1 MSNTSVR
8 VFFSKMGRAK
18 YISHLDLYR
27 LFQRATRRAKLPIWM
42 TEGFNPHTY
51 ITFALPLSLG
61 TEGVCECLDTK
72 VTEDISFDE
81 IKEKLSKAL
90 PDDIKILK
98 VCEPVYKHTEIEKAL
113 YEIETDESMDKLRAF
128 FDRDT
133 IITEKKTKKGITE
146 IDLKPYIEI
155 VSMENGVV
163 KMKLPAGVDVNINP
177 NLVFEAYEK
186 AEGCEIGKLNI
197 KRTAIFC
204 KNGEEFR

>member
-1 MSNTSVR
+1 MSNTNVR
-8 VFFSKMGRAK
+8 VFFSKTGRAK

-27 LFQRATRRAKLPIWM
+27 LFQRAARRAKLPIWM

-61 TEGVCECLDTK
+61 TEGMCECLDTK
-72 VTEDISFDE
+72 VTEDISFEE
-81 IKEKLSKAL
+81 IKDRLSRAL
-90 PDDIKILK
+90 PEDIKIIE
-98 VCEPVYKHTEIEKAL
+98 VCEPVNKHTEIEKAL
-113 YEIETDESMDKLRAF
+113 YEIETDEDMEKLKAF
-128 FDRDT
+128 FDRET

-155 VSMENGVV
+155 VSAEDG
-163 KMKLPAGVDVNINP
+163 KIQMKLPAGVDVNINP

-186 AEGCEIGKLNI
+186 LNDCEIDKLNI

-204 KNGEEFR
+204 KNGEKFR